1 VRPSPILP
9 LGAAEDLTDTE
20 AVTSGA
26 AVGSGVPAGSG
37 VAAGFR
43 QAGPIAIAG
52 LVANGANVLVTVVVA
67 RLLTSRGY
75 GELAQLNGVFL
86 FLSMP
91 GSALLVG
98 VVRRAAALRSAGL
111 SSSVRRFA
119 KRLHWISLA
128 GVALITLVALL
139 LQHQVQHA
147 LSLEGPGGVVPIV
160 AAAGFWL
167 ALSVDRGLLQ
177 ARREYKA
184 LAANLIVEGGVRMA
198 FVLLLTGA
206 GLGVTGA
213 CLGVLIG
220 EATAAAHARFE
231 STRRWAAETGDEKG
245 TGNPVG
251 QAAPVS
257 TSRRHL
263 ASDVLTAFG
272 CLAFLALLQ
281 NLDVILLGREAPK
294 NSGGYAAISVAAKAL
309 VFGAIALG
317 GYLLPE
323 ATIRW
328 HRGEHALRPLAIT
341 SVILAVPVLGLLA
354 ASLVAPKLL
363 LRAAFG
369 HRLEGASGSFA
380 TLVLAMAF
388 LCATV
393 LLTNYLLGAGR
404 RWIVAALG
412 AGTVAA
418 SIVVYRAHG
427 NPSSTAR
434 ADLLVQGVLTIVVAV
449 GFLNAHRAVGR
460 RPALESVLARFR
472 CRAAGGP
479 VGAGVVSQRASGR
492 PNRRPSTEALHG

>member
-9 LGAAEDLTDTE
+9 LGAAEDLTDSE
-20 AVTSGA
+20 
-26 AVGSGVPAGSG
+26 PAGSA
-37 VAAGFR
+37 VVAGFR
-43 QAGPIAIAG
+43 EAGPIAVAG
-52 LVANGANVLVTVVVA
+52 LVANGANVVVTVVVA

-98 VVRRAAALRSAGL
+98 VVRRAAALRSAGRGAD
-111 SSSVRRFA
+111 VRQFA
-119 KRLHWISLA
+119 RRLHWLSLG
-128 GVALITLVALL
+128 GVALMTLVAFLIRD
-139 LQHQVQHA
+139 QVEHA
-147 LSLEGPGGVVPIV
+147 LSLDGSGGVVPIV
-160 AAAGFWL
+160 AAGGFWL

-184 LAANLIVEGGVRMA
+184 LAGNLLVEGGVRMA
-198 FVLLLTGA
+198 FVLVLTSA

-231 STRRWAAETGDEKG
+231 STRRWAKETG
-245 TGNPVG
+245 
-251 QAAPVS
+251 APDS
-257 TSRRHL
+257 QGGPEETTRRHL
-263 ASDVLTAFG
+263 AADVLTAFA

-294 NSGGYAAISVAAKAL
+294 NSGSYAAISVAAKGL

-317 GYLLPE
+317 AYLLPE

-328 HRGEHALRPLAIT
+328 HRGEHALRQLAT
-341 SVILAVPVLGLLA
+341 TAVILAVPVLGLLA

-369 HRLEGASGSFA
+369 HRLVGASGSFA

-412 AGTVAA
+412 AGTAA
-418 SIVVYRAHG
+418 AAIVFWRAHG
-427 NPSSTAR
+427 DPATTAR
-434 ADLLVQGVLTIVVAV
+434 ADLVVQGVLTLVMSV

-460 RPALESVLARFR
+460 RPALESVLARGR
-472 CRAAGGP
+472 
-479 VGAGVVSQRASGR
+479 RASGTER
-492 PNRRPSTEALHG
+492 PEGRS

>member
-1 VRPSPILP
+1 MRPSPILP
-9 LGAAEDLTDTE
+9 LGAAEDLTESELT
-20 AVTSGA
+20 
-26 AVGSGVPAGSG
+26 GSGLV
-37 VAAGFR
+37 AGFR

-52 LVANGANVLVTVVVA
+52 LVANGANVVVTVVVA

-98 VVRRAAALRSAGL
+98 VVRRAAALRSAGHAAK
-111 SSSVRRFA
+111 VGNFA
-119 KRLHWISLA
+119 ARLHWLSLGGVA
-128 GVALITLVALL
+128 IITVVALIFQDPVE
-139 LQHQVQHA
+139 HA

-231 STRRWAAETGDEKG
+231 STRRWARESGLLTPDENPIETSPTE
-245 TGNPVG
+245 N
-251 QAAPVS
+251 
-257 TSRRHL
+257 SRRHL

-294 NSGGYAAISVAAKAL
+294 NSGSYAAISVAAKAL
-309 VFGAIALG
+309 VFAAIALG

-328 HRGEHALRPLAIT
+328 HRGGHALRQLAT
-341 SVILAVPVLGLLA
+341 TAAILAVPVLGLLV

-369 HRLEGASGSFA
+369 HRLVGASGSFA

-404 RWIVAALG
+404 RWIVAVLG

-418 SIVVYRAHG
+418 AIFVYRAHG
-427 NPSSTAR
+427 EPAATAR
-434 ADLLVQGVLTIVVAV
+434 ADLAVQGVLAVVVAV

-460 RPALESVLARFR
+460 RPRLESFAR
-472 CRAAGGP
+472 GP
-479 VGAGVVSQRASGR
+479 RTSGVGR
-492 PNRRPSTEALHG
+492 PEAR